1 MLVSIVCLYKKSME
15 KVGNKKLHLTLEV
28 IKMLSP
34 IELQEFLRYNVIEI
48 IEYYREFEEDILNE
62 YERNTERNMA
72 K

>member
-1 MLVSIVCLYKKSME
+1 MLVSIVCLYKKNVE

-34 IELQEFLRYNVIEI
+34 IELQEFLRSNVIEI

-62 YERNTERNMA
+62 HERNTERNMA